1 MEAQMD
7 GMKRYRQT
15 DRHTDRQIDK
25 QTDRQTEYQRGDK
38 SIWNDKLV
46 LIWNFEWLRMC
57 YVIIFLNRSRLIFVE
72 YYNKHIWASP
82 GTFI

>member
-46 LIWNFEWLRMC
+46 LIWNFSE
-57 YVIIFLNRSRLIFVE
+57 
-72 YYNKHIWASP
+72 
-82 GTFI
+82 T